1 MSLTLFPAQATPRH
15 RFTGVVN
22 GQRGLLSP
30 IKSIF
35 SHGCLKV
42 LGSIPLIEIADVVFE
57 VYDCSPFIHSKQT
70 NKQKNK
76 QILSEKIQYSSALVV
91 QTHVHLKSINAIL
104 HLVMLLLSR
113 YVNRRAT
120 IQLYTERVDVIFS
133 RHAKIMSKTKYQSQF
148 ICILSII
155 LYSKP
160 SSKRYMYI
168 GGSGSVKVTVR
179 GIWHL

>member
-1 MSLTLFPAQATPRH
+1 MLTRNVVDFVSCPSNTETPVHRGSQWGSGVSFPQS
-15 RFTGVVN
+15 FTN
-22 GQRGLLSP
+22 RYFH
-30 IKSIF
+30 I
-35 SHGCLKV
+35 V
-42 LGSIPLIEIADVVFE
+42 LVSIPLIEIADIVFE

-133 RHAKIMSKTKYQSQF
+133 RHTKIMSKQNISLNSYAF
-148 ICILSII
+148 
-155 LYSKP
+155 
-160 SSKRYMYI
+160 
-168 GGSGSVKVTVR
+168 
-179 GIWHL
+179 

>member
-1 MSLTLFPAQATPRH
+1 MAKRESIGSLGFLFWTPGNNFVDFVSCLSNTETPVH
-15 RFTGVVN
+15 RGSQWGSGVSFPQSFTN
-22 GQRGLLSP
+22 RYFH
-30 IKSIF
+30 I
-35 SHGCLKV
+35 V
-42 LGSIPLIEIADVVFE
+42 LVSIPLIEIADVIFE

-70 NKQKNK
+70 NKQTNKQTKNK

-133 RHAKIMSKTKYQSQF
+133 RHTKIMSKQNISLNSYAF
-148 ICILSII
+148 
-155 LYSKP
+155 
-160 SSKRYMYI
+160 
-168 GGSGSVKVTVR
+168 
-179 GIWHL
+179 